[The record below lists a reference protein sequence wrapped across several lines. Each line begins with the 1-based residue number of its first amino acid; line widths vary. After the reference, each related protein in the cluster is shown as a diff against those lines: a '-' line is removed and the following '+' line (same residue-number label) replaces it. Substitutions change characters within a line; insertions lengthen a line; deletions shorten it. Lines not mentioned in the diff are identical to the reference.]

1 MGLIFI
7 CQNKDKQHVPAV
19 LSDYH
24 IIHYDINNISR
35 MTKDAEGALSQLIA
49 RGRSSESRV
58 FRSICYVD
66 RKSSDLEAR
75 YLKATSGDTSKPA
88 SRGHFK
94 TGQLSASRTAIF
106 LPYRH

>member
-58 FRSICYVD
+58 FKERFRNLLPEDVRRNREFFGPS
-66 RKSSDLEAR
+66 
-75 YLKATSGDTSKPA
+75 ATSTVRVLIWK
-88 SRGHFK
+88 RG
-94 TGQLSASRTAIF
+94 I
-106 LPYRH
+106 